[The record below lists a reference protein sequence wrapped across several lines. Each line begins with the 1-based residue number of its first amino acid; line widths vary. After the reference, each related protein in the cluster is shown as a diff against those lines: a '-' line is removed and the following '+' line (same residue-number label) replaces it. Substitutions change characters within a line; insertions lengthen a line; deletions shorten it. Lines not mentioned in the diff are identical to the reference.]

1 MEKHITKRILLIENN
16 QIYLELIENSLKQA
30 GFKIKNAE
38 TASEGLRY
46 MDDFKPHVILL
57 NEDLPDLSGKDLIV
71 ALRSNGYENP
81 IIVISDDLL
90 TSEAIQYYRLS
101 ASDFIIPPYREAE
114 IINIV
119 ERVLTQSSYL
129 EEHQTQTL
137 HLNQN
142 INALKKNINDLSIV
156 LAIQKTFELLS
167 NECKIVEFMY
177 RALSRYFNTSTSYIV
192 SIDEKQKFSLQFS
205 IGLEVFSTN
214 TPNQEW
220 HDLFT
225 NYLFL
230 AKEPLIINN
239 NENLK
244 KYKLDNIGKTALGY
258 PLVINEQLKAIFV
271 FIRKNG
277 ENFNNED
284 LRFINLIADQAI
296 SNINNLTV
304 KKKLKQ
310 RTQDKKYLE
319 KRLNLLIQENQKTH
333 HRLTNAIEPHLAQN
347 QISLFEL
354 KSNPHID
361 NERIDSLL
369 DNLLEIEKNIKLSKL
384 NFEYLN
390 NLSLQ
395 EVCLNNLLE
404 ELIAPYGQE
413 NVLFVYA
420 EEHNLY
426 IADKEGTIELV
437 IAELLEISL
446 KHKAHKPI
454 VVKLETTKNN
464 FAKVSFLNPNKI
476 IDYEAMLMLFNP
488 LYEKEVLPLP
498 SESEIE
504 ERQKTSTLKQII
516 YLNQGLIWAE
526 KTLAQ
531 GNSIHLTIPLSV
543 DSFSK

>member
-1 MEKHITKRILLIENN
+1 MAKHITKRILLIENN
-16 QIYLELIENSLKQA
+16 QIYLELIENALNQA

-38 TASEGLRY
+38 TASEGLRII
-46 MDDFKPHVILL
+46 DDFKPHIVLL
-57 NEDLPDLSGKDLIV
+57 NENLPDLSGKDLIV

-90 TSEAIQYYRLS
+90 TNEAIQYFRLS
-101 ASDFIIPPYREAE
+101 ASDFITPPYREAE

-119 ERVLTQSSYL
+119 ERVLTQSNYL

-142 INALKKNINDLSIV
+142 ISALKKNINDLSIV

-167 NECKIVEFMY
+167 NDCKTIEFMY
-177 RALSRYFNTSTSYIV
+177 RALSRYFNTSTSYLV
-192 SIDEKQKFSLQFS
+192 TIDEKQKFTLKFS
-205 IGLEVFSTN
+205 IGLETFSSN

-220 HDLFT
+220 HDTFT

-230 AKEPLIINN
+230 SKEPLIANN
-239 NENLK
+239 PTLK
-244 KYKLDNIGKTALGY
+244 KYKLDKIGKTALGY
-258 PLVINEQLKAIFV
+258 PFVINEQLKAIFV

-277 ENFNNED
+277 KDFNNED
-284 LRFINLIADQAI
+284 LRFVDLLADQAI
-296 SNINNLTV
+296 SSINNLTV

-319 KRLNLLIQENQKTH
+319 KRLNLLIQENNKTH
-333 HRLTNAIEPHLAQN
+333 QRLTESIEPHLAQN
-347 QISLFEL
+347 QIILFEL
-354 KSNPHID
+354 KSNPHI
-361 NERIDSLL
+361 NPERIDTLL
-369 DNLLEIEKNIKLSKL
+369 ENLLEVEKNIKLFKL

-404 ELIAPYGQE
+404 ELTAPYGQE
-413 NVLFVYA
+413 NVLFVYE

-426 IADKEGTIELV
+426 IADKSDIIEAV
-437 IAELLEISL
+437 IAEILEISL

-464 FAKVSFLNPNKI
+464 FAKVSFVNPNKI
-476 IDYEAMLMLFNP
+476 IDYETMLMLFDP

-498 SESEIE
+498 SELEIK

-516 YLNQGLIWAE
+516 YLDQGLIWAE

-531 GNSIHLTIPLSV
+531 GNAIHLTIPLSV
-543 DSFSK
+543 DSSSK

>member
-16 QIYLELIENSLKQA
+16 QIYLELIENALKQA

-38 TASEGLRY
+38 TASEGLRFI
-46 MDDFKPHVILL
+46 DDFNPHIILL

-71 ALRSNGYENP
+71 ALRSNGYKNP

-90 TSEAIQYYRLS
+90 TTEAIQYYRLS

-119 ERVLTQSSYL
+119 ERVLTQSNYL

-142 INALKKNINDLSIV
+142 ISALKKNINDLSII
-156 LAIQKTFELLS
+156 LALQKTFELLS
-167 NECKIVEFMY
+167 NECKIIEFMY
-177 RALSRYFNTSTSYIV
+177 RALSRYFNTSTSYLV

-220 HDLFT
+220 HDDLT

-230 AKEPLIINN
+230 SKEPLIAK
-239 NENLK
+239 NEDLK

-277 ENFNNED
+277 KNFNNED
-284 LRFINLIADQAI
+284 LRFIDLVADQTI
-296 SNINNLTV
+296 SNINNLAV

-319 KRLNLLIQENQKTH
+319 KRLNLLIQENKKTQL
-333 HRLTNAIEPHLAQN
+333 RLTKAIEPHLAQN
-347 QISLFEL
+347 QIMLFEL
-354 KSNPHID
+354 KSNPNID
-361 NERIDSLL
+361 NEHIDALL
-369 DNLLEIEKNIKLSKL
+369 DNLLEIEKNIKLFKL

-413 NVLFVYA
+413 NVIFVYG

-426 IADKEGTIELV
+426 IADKDETIELI

-454 VVKLETTKNN
+454 IVKLETTKNN
-464 FAKVSFLNPNKI
+464 YAKVSFLNPNKI

-516 YLNQGLIWAE
+516 YLDQGLIWAE